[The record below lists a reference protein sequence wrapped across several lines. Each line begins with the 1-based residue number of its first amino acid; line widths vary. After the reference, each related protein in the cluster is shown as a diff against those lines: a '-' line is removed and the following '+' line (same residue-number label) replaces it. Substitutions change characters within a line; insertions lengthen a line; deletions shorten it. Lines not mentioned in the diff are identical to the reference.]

1 MGEGQVTAADEG
13 MMEPAL
19 ETLRRWESAGGHWQV
34 LSRRPAGLIVAL
46 TRCDGGE
53 EMSRIS
59 SADPAL
65 TAYIG
70 DRETSVQ

>member
-1 MGEGQVTAADEG
+1 MTVEGVT
-13 MMEPAL
+13 EPVV

-34 LSRRPAGLIVAL
+34 LSRNPAGLIVAL
-46 TRCDGGE
+46 MRCDGGE
-53 EMSRIS
+53 EMHRIAS
-59 SADPAL
+59 SDPAL

>member
-1 MGEGQVTAADEG
+1 MTGDDAGLT
-13 MMEPAL
+13 EPTL

-34 LSRRPAGLIVAL
+34 LSRRPDGLIVAL

-65 TAYIG
+65 IAYIG